1 MPEWNDIGV
10 GGGVSGYHAPPIGRI
25 IKTGSR
31 TLVSMTLHLHDSV
44 AREVRQFQPVHPGF
58 VSLYARGTTAP
69 GLSGMGQLRLAVC
82 VDIVIRWLEASG
94 HRVTYCRNGTDLD
107 KAVRVAAKSAGTPWW
122 VLAEQARRHD
132 TQGAAALAC
141 RPPDVD
147 PRTDSQVPEM
157 ISCFGPVFDI
167 HAESTD
173 RIRPGQGRYCLP
185 VGQAPVAGSMSAAA
199 DRVRAVEVRYFLA
212 QAHYRAAIEC
222 SGAHL
227 EEAAAAYQR
236 IERFV
241 TRADRML
248 FTPGGATPL
257 STPRHGGDTRPPIPP
272 GPLPGGTGTN
282 RLPPGFSAAGLGA
295 DHPPGLPAT
304 PLAGGT
310 GTNRLPPG
318 LPLAG
323 LATNHPSTSSTTP
336 PPLPGTV
343 PISFAAAMDDDL
355 DVPRALMAVH
365 ATVHDG
371 NYAIKSGD
379 RDAVAASL
387 AQVRIMLAALG
398 LDPLD
403 PHWATPDSTGRLH
416 GVIDG
421 LVGLALRQQE
431 AARARGDYASAG
443 SIRDTLETMGVEVED
458 TATGPQWELRR

>member
-1 MPEWNDIGV
+1 MPEWNDIGM
-10 GGGVSGYHAPPIGRI
+10 GGRVSRYHVPPIGRI
-25 IKTGSR
+25 IETGSR
-31 TLVSMTLHLHDSV
+31 TLVSMTLHLHDCA
-44 AREVRQFQPVHPGF
+44 AREVRQFQPLHPGR
-58 VSLYARGTTAP
+58 VSLYVRGTTAP
-69 GLSGMGQLRLAVC
+69 GLPGMGQLRLAVC

-94 HRVTYCRNGTDLD
+94 QRVTYCRNVTDLD
-107 KAVRVAAKSAGTPWW
+107 KAVRVAAESAGTPWW
-122 VLAEQARRHD
+122 VLAERARRHD

-147 PRTDSQVPEM
+147 PRTVSQVPEM

-167 HAESTD
+167 HAESAD
-173 RIRPGQGRYCLP
+173 LIRPGQGRYCLP
-185 VGQAPVAGSMSAAA
+185 VGPAPVAGSMSAAA
-199 DRVRAVEVRYFLA
+199 DRARAVEVRYFLA
-212 QAHYRAAIEC
+212 QPHYRTAIEC
-222 SGAHL
+222 SGPRL
-227 EEAAAAYQR
+227 EEAAADYQR

-241 TRADRML
+241 ARAER
-248 FTPGGATPL
+248 FIPGGATSL
-257 STPRHGGDTRPPIPP
+257 STPRRRGEDP
-272 GPLPGGTGTN
+272 
-282 RLPPGFSAAGLGA
+282 
-295 DHPPGLPAT
+295 PAT
-304 PLAGGT
+304 PLLGGA
-310 GTNRLPPG
+310 GTNRPTEYPRG

-323 LATNHPSTSSTTP
+323 LGTDHPLSPPVTP
-336 PPLPGTV
+336 LALPGSV

-387 AQVRIMLAALG
+387 AQVRTMLAALG
-398 LDPLD
+398 LDPLN

-458 TATGPQWELRR
+458 TAAGPRWELKR

>member
-10 GGGVSGYHAPPIGRI
+10 GAGVSRYHVPPIGRI
-25 IKTGSR
+25 IETGSR
-31 TLVSMTLHLHDSV
+31 TLVSMTLHLHDSA
-44 AREVRQFQPVHPGF
+44 AREVRPFQTVHPGR
-58 VSLYARGTTAP
+58 VSLYVRGTTAP
-69 GLSGMGQLRLAVC
+69 GLPDMGQLRLAVC

-94 HRVTYCRNGTDLD
+94 QRVTYCRNVTDLD
-107 KAVRVAAKSAGTPWW
+107 KAVRVAAESAGTPWW
-122 VLAEQARRHD
+122 VLAERARRHD
-132 TQGAAALAC
+132 TQGIAALAC

-147 PRTDSQVPEM
+147 PRAVSQVPEM

-167 HAESTD
+167 HAERAD
-173 RIRPGQGRYCLP
+173 LIPAGQGRYCLP
-185 VGQAPVAGSMSAAA
+185 VGQASVAGSMSAAA
-199 DRVRAVEVRYFLA
+199 DRARAVEVRYFLA

-222 SGAHL
+222 SGARL

-241 TRADRML
+241 ARADRMM
-248 FTPGGATPL
+248 PGAPAGAFNGK
-257 STPRHGGDTRPPIPP
+257 S
-272 GPLPGGTGTN
+272 
-282 RLPPGFSAAGLGA
+282 
-295 DHPPGLPAT
+295 PA
-304 PLAGGT
+304 
-310 GTNRLPPG
+310 
-318 LPLAG
+318 
-323 LATNHPSTSSTTP
+323 
-336 PPLPGTV
+336 LPGTV

-387 AQVRIMLAALG
+387 AQVRTMLGALG

-443 SIRDTLETMGVEVED
+443 AIRDTLETMGVEVED
-458 TATGPQWELRR
+458 TATGPRWELKR

>member
-10 GGGVSGYHAPPIGRI
+10 GGHVSRYHALPIGGI
-25 IKTGSR
+25 IETGSR
-31 TLVSMTLHLHDSV
+31 RLVSMTLHLHDSA
-44 AREVRQFQPVHPGF
+44 ARDVRQFQPVHPGRAS
-58 VSLYARGTTAP
+58 VYVRGTTTP
-69 GLSGMGQLRLAVC
+69 GLPDMGQLRLAVC
-82 VDIVIRWLEASG
+82 VDILIRWLEASG
-94 HRVTYCRNGTDLD
+94 HRVTYCRNVTDLD
-107 KAVRVAAKSAGTPWW
+107 KAVRVAAESAGAPWW
-122 VLAEQARRHD
+122 VLADRARRQD

-147 PRTDSQVPEM
+147 PRTVSQVPEM

-167 HAESTD
+167 HAESAEL
-173 RIRPGQGRYCLP
+173 IRPGQGRYCLP
-185 VGQAPVAGSMSAAA
+185 VGPAPAAGSMSAAA
-199 DRVRAVEVRYFLA
+199 DRARAVEVRYFLA
-212 QAHYRAAIEC
+212 RAHYRAAVEC
-222 SGAHL
+222 SGARL

-236 IERFV
+236 IERFA
-241 TRADRML
+241 TRADRMIS
-248 FTPGGATPL
+248 GGPSIAPNGK
-257 STPRHGGDTRPPIPP
+257 S
-272 GPLPGGTGTN
+272 
-282 RLPPGFSAAGLGA
+282 
-295 DHPPGLPAT
+295 PA
-304 PLAGGT
+304 
-310 GTNRLPPG
+310 R
-318 LPLAG
+318 
-323 LATNHPSTSSTTP
+323 
-336 PPLPGTV
+336 PGTV

-387 AQVRIMLAALG
+387 AQVRTMLAALG

-403 PHWATPDSTGRLH
+403 PHWATPGSAGRLH

-458 TATGPQWELRR
+458 TATGPRWELKR